1 MLAQQASTSVVKLN
15 TINKKKKLP
24 HLSFFVLI
32 VVKTITI
39 TIYCSSNWVII
50 IYIYISINEQK
61 TKNSRRLLVRVVLL
75 LRVVIISKTGIRKK
89 TKRTSY

>member
-15 TINKKKKLP
+15 TINKKKLP

-50 IYIYISINEQK
+50 IYIYISIINEQK

-75 LRVVIISKTGIRKK
+75 LRVVIISKTGITKK

>member
-15 TINKKKKLP
+15 TFNKKKLP

-50 IYIYISINEQK
+50 IYIYISI
-61 TKNSRRLLVRVVLL
+61 
-75 LRVVIISKTGIRKK
+75 
-89 TKRTSY
+89 

>member
-15 TINKKKKLP
+15 TINKKKLP

-39 TIYCSSNWVII
+39 T
-50 IYIYISINEQK
+50 
-61 TKNSRRLLVRVVLL
+61 RLFIV
-75 LRVVIISKTGIRKK
+75 VVIG
-89 TKRTSY
+89 